1 MQKRS
6 FISVLLLLLHC
17 GIAAAQHAPATDSL
31 FMLVMKAK
39 PDTNKVNLMIDLGDQ
54 YQFAEHDLAMSKHYY
69 LKADSLSKKLG
80 YKDGLYKSK
89 FYYADVLIQQGRFD
103 TCMIIC
109 QQIMQMTKKEKD
121 TSNYMHALYISA
133 ICHSEKQ
140 EYDVAARSYLQVAD
154 YYEQTKNMRK
164 LAMCYN
170 ELMLVCR
177 HAGQLD
183 NAVMYGK
190 KALDLYSQYC
200 PPEKISSPLQ
210 NLATVY
216 EAMQQPD
223 KAMQFLQRALL
234 VSKKYH
240 NEYDELTET
249 INLSDMML
257 HNDPV
262 NNHTKDYITRAIFLA
277 KKEEADESM
286 CEALCEAAT
295 FYLFHNRPEI
305 AQTYMDSALQV
316 AKRTNLNSVKQQCY
330 LLLSKVAYAAHDY
343 KRAIAYDKLLDL
355 TQEEINTAN
364 INHSIIELQTKY
376 ETEKKET
383 QIKQLST
390 ENHVQE
396 LLSQKR
402 KIYIALLLFA
412 IAALMLIGWLF
423 YRNNLRKQKLLQTDK
438 LLQQERITALEQEK
452 QLMASQAMLQG
463 QEEERSRLARDLH
476 DGLGGILSGAKYSL
490 NDMKEN
496 SIIPAEN
503 VAALEKTMIMIDQS
517 ITELRR
523 IAHNLMPESLSKQ
536 TLHEAL
542 SDYCGQVSSTSAIK
556 INYYDLGMDS
566 LQPDNTVKITV
577 YRIVQE
583 LINNVIRHANASAV
597 QVQIIAKDNLL
608 RITVEDDGKGF
619 DVASLESASGIGY
632 KNIKSRIDFLKGHM
646 DVRSTHEEGTSVYI
660 EIPF

>member
-1 MQKRS
+1 MPTRPLI
-6 FISVLLLLLHC
+6 FVLLAFLTWNTSR
-17 GIAAAQHAPATDSL
+17 AQKTATDSL
-31 FMLVMKAK
+31 LSLVAKAK
-39 PDTNKVNLMIDLGDQ
+39 PDTNKVNLLISLGDQ
-54 YQFAEHDLAMSKHYY
+54 YQFGEQDRITAKHYY
-69 LKADSLSKKLG
+69 RKADSLSRQLN
-80 YKDGLYKSK
+80 YKVGLYKSE
-89 FYYADVLIQQGRFD
+89 FYYIDVLIQQGHYD
-103 TCMIIC
+103 TSMIMC
-109 QQIMQMTKKEKD
+109 QQLMTKAKQEKD
-121 TSNYMHALYISA
+121 TSNYMHALYMSA
-133 ICHSEKQ
+133 ICHSEMQ
-140 EYDVAARSYLQVAD
+140 HYDIAARCYLQVAD
-154 YYEQTKNMRK
+154 YYEQTKSMRK

-183 NAVMYGK
+183 NAVAYGK

-200 PPEKISSPLQ
+200 PPDKISSPLQ

-216 EAMQQPD
+216 QAMQQPD
-223 KAMQFLQRALL
+223 KASPFLQKALL

-249 INLSDMML
+249 INLADIML
-257 HNDPV
+257 REDPA
-262 NNHTKDYITRAIFLA
+262 NSHTIDYIDRSLFLS
-277 KKEEADESM
+277 KKQDADEM
-286 CEALCEAAT
+286 TCQALCEAAT
-295 FYLFHNRPEI
+295 FYLFHNHPAT
-305 AQTYMDSALQV
+305 AQIYMDSALAV
-316 AKRTNLNSVKQQCY
+316 ANKTGLNSLKQQCY
-330 LLLSKVAYAAHDY
+330 LLLSKVAYAEHDY
-343 KRAIAYDKLLDL
+343 IRAIAYDKLLDL

-364 INHSIIELQTKY
+364 INRSIIDLQTKY

-383 QIKQLST
+383 QIKQLYT
-390 ENHVQE
+390 EKHIQE

-412 IAALMLIGWLF
+412 IAALMLIGWLL

-438 LLQQERITALEQEK
+438 LLQEERITALEQEK

-496 SIIPAEN
+496 AIIPAEN
-503 VAALEKTMIMIDQS
+503 VAALERTMIMIDQS

-523 IAHNLMPESLSKQ
+523 IAHNLMPESLSNQ

-542 SDYCGQVSSTSAIK
+542 SDYCSQVSSTSAVK
-556 INYYDLGMDS
+556 INYYDLGMET

-583 LINNVIRHANASAV
+583 LISNIIKHANASTA

-619 DVASLESASGIGY
+619 DIASLETAGGIGY
-632 KNIKSRIDFLKGHM
+632 KNIKSRIDFLKGRI

>member
-1 MQKRS
+1 MPKRS
-6 FISVLLLLLHC
+6 AISALIALLLWNALS
-17 GIAAAQHAPATDSL
+17 AQKPATDSL
-31 FMLVMKAK
+31 LSLVAKAK
-39 PDTNKVNLMIDLGDQ
+39 PDTNKVNLLIDLGDQ
-54 YQFAEHDLAMSKHYY
+54 YQFGEQDRNTAKYY
-69 LKADSLSKKLG
+69 YQMADSLSRHLR
-80 YKDGLYKSK
+80 YKDGSIKAR
-89 FYYADVLIQQGRFD
+89 FYYVDVLIQQGRYD
-103 TCMIIC
+103 TSMIMC
-109 QQIMQMTKKEKD
+109 QQIMGMSKKERD
-121 TSNYMHALYISA
+121 TINYMHALYISA
-133 ICHSEKQ
+133 ICQSEMQ
-140 EYDVAARSYLQVAD
+140 HYDIAARCYLQVAE
-154 YYEQTKNMRK
+154 YYERTSNMRK

-170 ELMLVCR
+170 ELMLVYR
-177 HAGQLD
+177 HAGQFD
-183 NAVMYGK
+183 NAVAYGK

-223 KAMQFLQRALL
+223 KAMPFLQKALL
-234 VSKKYH
+234 VSKKYN

-257 HNDPV
+257 RSDPESKQTM
-262 NNHTKDYITRAIFLA
+262 NYISRAIYLS

-295 FYLFHNRPEI
+295 FHLFHNQTAM

-316 AKRTNLNSVKQQCY
+316 AKRTGLNSLTQQCY

-364 INHSIIELQTKY
+364 INRSIIDLQTKY
-376 ETEKKET
+376 ETEKKEA

-390 ENHVQE
+390 ENHIQE

-402 KIYIALLLFA
+402 KIYIALLLLA
-412 IAALMLIGWLF
+412 IAALVLIGWLLN
-423 YRNNLRKQKLLQTDK
+423 RANLRKQKLLQTEK

-496 SIIPAEN
+496 AIIQAEN

-523 IAHNLMPESLSKQ
+523 IAHNLMPESLSNQ
-536 TLHEAL
+536 SLHEAL
-542 SDYCGQVSSTSAIK
+542 SDYCSQVSSTSAVK
-556 INYYDLGMDS
+556 INYYDLGMDT
-566 LQPDNTVKITV
+566 LQPDNTLKITV

-583 LINNVIRHANASAV
+583 LISNIIKHANASAA
-597 QVQIIAKDNLL
+597 QVQIIAQDHLL

-619 DVASLESASGIGY
+619 DVASLDDAGGIGY
-632 KNIKSRIDFLKGHM
+632 KNIKSRIDFLKGRI
-646 DVRSTHEEGTSVYI
+646 DVRSTYEEGTSVYI

>member
-1 MQKRS
+1 MPKRNAISALIVCFLWNTLSAQK
-6 FISVLLLLLHC
+6 
-17 GIAAAQHAPATDSL
+17 PATDSL
-31 FMLVMKAK
+31 LSLVAKAK
-39 PDTNKVNLMIDLGDQ
+39 ADTNKINLLIDLGDQ
-54 YQFAEHDLAMSKHYY
+54 YQFGEQDRTTAKYY
-69 LKADSLSKKLG
+69 YRNADSLSRRLN
-80 YKDGLYKSK
+80 YKEGLYKAQ
-89 FYYADVLIQQGRFD
+89 FYYVDVLIQQGRYD
-103 TCMIIC
+103 TSMMMC
-109 QQIMQMTKKEKD
+109 QQIMAKTRKEKD
-121 TSNYMHALYISA
+121 TTNYMHAMYISA
-133 ICHSEKQ
+133 ICQSEMQ
-140 EYDVAARSYLQVAD
+140 HYDIAARCYLQVAD
-154 YYEQTKNMRK
+154 YYERTSNMRK
-164 LAMCYN
+164 LGMCYN
-170 ELMLVCR
+170 ELMLVYR
-177 HAGQLD
+177 HAGQFD
-183 NAVMYGK
+183 NAVAYGK

-216 EAMQQPD
+216 QAMQQPD
-223 KAMQFLQRALL
+223 KASPFLQKALQ

-249 INLSDMML
+249 INLADIML
-257 HNDPV
+257 REEPA
-262 NNHTKDYITRAIFLA
+262 NNHTIDYINRSLFLS
-277 KKEEADESM
+277 KKQEAGESA

-295 FYLFHNRPEI
+295 FYLFHNHTEM
-305 AQTYMDSALQV
+305 AQMYMDSALAV
-316 AKRTNLNSVKQQCY
+316 AKKTELNSLTQQCY

-343 KRAIAYDKLLDL
+343 KRAITYDKLLDL

-364 INHSIIELQTKY
+364 INRSIIDLQTKY

-383 QIKQLST
+383 QIKELST
-390 ENHVQE
+390 EKHVQE

-412 IAALMLIGWLF
+412 IAALVLIGWLL

-438 LLQQERITALEQEK
+438 LLQQERIVALEQEK

-463 QEEERSRLARDLH
+463 QEEERGRLARDLH

-496 SIIPAEN
+496 AIIPAEN

-523 IAHNLMPESLSKQ
+523 IAHNLMPECLSNQ

-542 SDYCGQVSSTSAIK
+542 SDYCSQVSSTSAVK
-556 INYYDLGMDS
+556 INYYDLGMDT
-566 LQPDNTVKITV
+566 LPPDNTLKITV

-583 LINNVIRHANASAV
+583 LISNIIKHANASTA
-597 QVQIIAKDNLL
+597 QVQIIAKESLL
-608 RITVEDDGKGF
+608 RITVEDDGNGF
-619 DVASLESASGIGY
+619 DIASLESAGGIGY
-632 KNIKSRIDFLKGHM
+632 KNIKSRIEFLKGRF